1 MTFDETANVWR
12 STLEL
17 SHFAPGA
24 PNRAI
29 QFNNAGVLG
38 GNANLVYV
46 DSPRQQVSIGGFT
59 TDFLGVNSA
68 SILLNGVSGGLAGF
82 GLAIDSGLQFQ
93 FYTNGSL
100 VIFGIP
106 GVGDAIYISTDDLRT
121 DLNGDCFFAGTAEFS
136 QNVTFTGSQLIK
148 FDSYPLFN
156 LNASFMAGVGFNGAA
171 PVGQS
176 AAIVDAAGGAV
187 IDAQA
192 RTALNTLLNY
202 LRSRGDIAP

>member
-82 GLAIDSGLQFQ
+82 GLAIDSEFKFQ
-93 FYTNGSL
+93 FYTNGPL
-100 VIFGIP
+100 VVFGIP
-106 GVGDAIYISTDDLRT
+106 GVGDAIYISTEDLRT
-121 DLNGDCFFAGTAEFS
+121 DLIGDCFFSRRAEFARDAAF
-136 QNVTFTGSQLIK
+136 VE
-148 FDSYPLFN
+148 
-156 LNASFMAGVGFNGAA
+156 GVGFNGAA

-187 IDAQA
+187 IDAEA
-192 RTALNTLLNY
+192 RTALNTLLSY
-202 LRSRGDIAP
+202 LRERGDIAP